1 MKRQMRMAVLGAC
14 LGALAPIRAMEVGP
28 LGDTTLEDSL
38 RQSGWEVRR
47 VEGEGLRLYPPHGRA
62 SAAAGKASVPAH
74 RSVEVPAAG
83 TAATQTPPGMDLD
96 ALRRVGWR
104 IERAADGSTLLYPPA
119 PVPQAPASDGSDVK
133 VGDPANSPTPTPAP
147 RAISPVSDPPAAP
160 MVEPTATTD
169 LSFADLEVV
178 LRGRGWQV
186 ERDRQGSLV
195 LRPKTADLAPQA
207 ITPSQ
212 GFVTAPVREE
222 AVKLPV
228 SRWVDARAIADAWVA
243 EHGEGRLQVG
253 KIRQVHRVYL
263 VSIVG
268 VGAPKQVVHQIA
280 ITGGNGH
287 VVVLN

>member
-1 MKRQMRMAVLGAC
+1 MKRKVSMATLGAC
-14 LGALAPIRAMEVGP
+14 LGALAPMLAMAVGP
-28 LGDTTLEDSL
+28 LGDPALEDAL

-62 SAAAGKASVPAH
+62 SGGVGEASVPAH
-74 RSVEVPAAG
+74 RAVEVPAAD
-83 TAATQTPPGMDLD
+83 AVATQTPPGMDLD
-96 ALRRVGWR
+96 TLRRVGWR

-119 PVPQAPASDGSDVK
+119 PVPQAPASDGSVVK
-133 VGDPANSPTPTPAP
+133 AGDPANSPPTPAP
-147 RAISPVSDPPAAP
+147 GAISPVSDPPAAP
-160 MVEPTATTD
+160 MVAPTATTD
-169 LSFADLEVV
+169 LSSADLEAV

-195 LRPKTADLAPQA
+195 LRPKTADLAPQE

-212 GFVTAPVREE
+212 GYATAPVRE
-222 AVKLPV
+222 ATVKLPV

-268 VGAPKQVVHQIA
+268 VGAPKQVIHQIA